1 MKISYNIQNNLSKSE
16 IKNAKF
22 LLAFLIIIY
31 SLMGYHLIFGNNVKK
46 SGYLLIPHNSTFE
59 GVSDSIKPFLKDE
72 FSFKSVAKLKRY
84 PKNIKSGRYL
94 IEKGMSNNA
103 ILARIKGGHQD
114 AITFIFNNENSLEA
128 MASVIGSK
136 FEPDSAAIVTAFRD
150 SLFLKNNQLNNY
162 NVIGILIPNSYEI
175 YWNISAEKLRDRLFE
190 EFQKFWQS
198 DNRMAKA
205 DSLKLSPL
213 QVYALASI
221 VQKET
226 ATIGERAI
234 VAGLYLNRLKKGWPL
249 QADPTVIFALKQSF
263 KKDTIIKRVFKK
275 DLLIKSAFNTYL
287 NTGLPP
293 GPIAMPDVSSID
305 AVLNPAK
312 HNYLF
317 MCASTKNF
325 GSHEFAEDI
334 KHHLINAVKYQKWIE
349 KQGVKR

>member
-1 MKISYNIQNNLSKSE
+1 MNIRYNIQNKLSKSE
-16 IKNAKF
+16 IKSAKF
-22 LLAFLIIIY
+22 IFAFLIIIY
-31 SLMGYHLIFGNNVKK
+31 SLMGYHLLFGNNVKK
-46 SGYLLIPHNSTFE
+46 SGYLFIPHNSTFE
-59 GVSDSIKPFLKDE
+59 SVSDSIKPFLKDE
-72 FSFKSVAKLKRY
+72 FSFKHVAQLKRY
-84 PKNIKSGRYL
+84 PQNIKSGRYL

-103 ILARIKGGHQD
+103 ILSKIKGGHQA

-128 MASVIGSK
+128 MASIVGSK
-136 FEPDSAAIVTAFRD
+136 FEPDSATIIATFRD
-150 SLFLKNNQLNNY
+150 SIFLKNHKLNNY
-162 NVIGILIPNSYEI
+162 NVLGIFIPNSYEI
-175 YWNISAEKLRDRLFE
+175 YWNISAEKFRDRLFE
-190 EFQKFWQS
+190 EFKKFWQS
-198 DNRMAKA
+198 NNRMAKA

-213 QVYALASI
+213 EVYTLASI

-226 ATIGERAI
+226 AIVDERPI

-249 QADPTVIFALKQSF
+249 QADPTVIFALKHSF

-325 GSHEFAEDI
+325 GSHEFAKDI
-334 KHHLINAVKYQKWIE
+334 KHHLINALKYQKW
-349 KQGVKR
+349 VDKRGIKR